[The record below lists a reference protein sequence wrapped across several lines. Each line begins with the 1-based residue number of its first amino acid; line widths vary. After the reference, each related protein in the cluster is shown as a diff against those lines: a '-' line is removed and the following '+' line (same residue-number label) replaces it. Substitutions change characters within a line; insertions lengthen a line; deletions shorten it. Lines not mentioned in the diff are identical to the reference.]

1 MVVHASDDEA
11 ARYAGELP
19 YEVLRRDSTAHILRD
34 RPTGIVGYALFCGGA
49 VDEGLLERVS
59 QPLLVM
65 IGGGEGSL
73 TVSVADPD
81 LRFYEGPSDEV
92 FDADGKRVERSIYS
106 RKWIDDPS
114 RASEV
119 QVTIRGRW
127 ALDGGS
133 ETCRA
138 EVVGDRTVL
147 TFTCREGATRE
158 VRLTEQK

>member
-1 MVVHASDDEA
+1 M
-11 ARYAGELP
+11 
-19 YEVLRRDSTAHILRD
+19 I
-34 RPTGIVGYALFCGGA
+34 A
-49 VDEGLLERVS
+49 V
-59 QPLLVM
+59 P
-65 IGGGEGSL
+65 SL

-127 ALDGGS
+127 TLDGGS

>member
-1 MVVHASDDEA
+1 MKLSDFIRGKMAVALTAVITVSALSSCGMIYEDEGDCNTYCDVRFVYDRNMEFADAFASKVE
-11 ARYAGELP
+11 
-19 YEVLRRDSTAHILRD
+19 
-34 RPTGIVGYALFCGGA
+34 A
-49 VDEGLLERVS
+49 VDL
-59 QPLLVM
+59 
-65 IGGGEGSL
+65 
-73 TVSVADPD
+73 
-81 LRFYEGPSDEV
+81 YV

-138 EVVGDRTVL
+138 AVDGDRTVL

-158 VRLTEQK
+158 VRLIEKR